1 MCDRSALNPKFA
13 FFFVFVLVLVFI
25 LVFVFVFYLC
35 FYLCFVIFFPLFLF
49 VLVFVP
55 VFVPV
60 FARSQVAAGGS
71 KCVRGNWGVCSE
83 FCLKFVFGP
92 KQQSVPC
99 IRHIIMECNFLCC
112 FCQSVNDVNG
122 IPLFDLND
130 CLTIIGPI
138 ISFL

>member
-1 MCDRSALNPKFA
+1 MF
-13 FFFVFVLVLVFI
+13 
-25 LVFVFVFYLC
+25 VFVFVF
-35 FYLCFVIFFPLFLF
+35 FPVFVF

-92 KQQSVPC
+92 KQHSVPC
-99 IRHIIMECNFLCC
+99 IKDTLSWSATSCAA
-112 FCQSVNDVNG
+112 SA
-122 IPLFDLND
+122 DLSMMSMAYHHYSFYLNN
-130 CLTIIGPI
+130 CSTIGPI

>member
-1 MCDRSALNPKFA
+1 MCDRGALNPKF
-13 FFFVFVLVLVFI
+13 VLVFCI
-25 LVFVFVFYLC
+25 CTCACVYSCICICFVFVFL
-35 FYLCFVIFFPLFLF
+35 FVFLLFPVFVF

-60 FARSQVAAGGS
+60 FAPSQVAAGGS

-122 IPLFDLND
+122 IPLLF
-130 CLTIIGPI
+130 I
-138 ISFL
+138 